1 MKSILKTSIAAF
13 LLVAATS
20 CSKQNLVAPSSTTAS
35 ADLQQTAK
43 TAQTES
49 FSIGQSYGGGII
61 FYIDGSGQH
70 GLIASPTD
78 QGMGNAWNNGSNT
91 TTGATG
97 TAVGDGAANTRKIVK
112 SQGKTGNYAAL
123 LCSNFKGGGYKDWY
137 LPSKDELDLLIH
149 QVVAVGGFTGNQYWS
164 SSETTKGKA
173 WDELLAGAYQFKD
186 DKSFTYYVRAI
197 RSF

>member
-13 LLVAATS
+13 LLIASSS
-20 CSKQNLVAPSSTTAS
+20 CSKQNIVTPSSS
-35 ADLQQTAK
+35 AAGDLQETAK
-43 TAQTES
+43 KAQTES
-49 FSIGQSYGGGII
+49 FSIGQSYAGGII

-70 GLIASPTD
+70 GLIASATD
-78 QGMGNAWNNGSNT
+78 QGMGNGWNNGSNVS
-91 TTGATG
+91 TGASG

-112 SQGKTGNYAAL
+112 AQGKTGNYAAL

-137 LPSKDELDLLIH
+137 LPSKDELALLLQ
-149 QVVAVGGFTGNQYWS
+149 QVAAVGGFTGNQYWS
-164 SSETTKGKA
+164 SSESTKGKA